1 MREEIGMTDETMF
14 EAEITRALEVKPGVV
29 VATDF
34 AARVRAALPA
44 QQPVRTQRFAGRS
57 LGQTAAIVAAVGL
70 VAALCLLVPNARP
83 SFGSVAFDLEMVL
96 FVELAFV
103 TAWLGAG
110 DRGRG

>member
-1 MREEIGMTDETMF
+1 
-14 EAEITRALEVKPGVV
+14 
-29 VATDF
+29 
-34 AARVRAALPA
+34 
-44 QQPVRTQRFAGRS
+44 
-57 LGQTAAIVAAVGL
+57 L